1 MPGEEVNEAPAAV
14 AVAAESHQPAKDII
28 YPSPQYGAFGDQEG
42 SPEYWA
48 HRAGNA
54 PWGRCHNA
62 AKSKNSL
69 LERMMAM
76 PLLREPKLQLNS
88 KNNKRKIVD
97 GLSFNSQ
104 LGQSLHAAEALL
116 AHSVG
121 EKLPAEGACLSC
133 QKRDGKFVSCVKVPG
148 KDHCSNCHWYRRV
161 ERCQSEAG
169 GEGLPQKPNKKRKAH
184 PEQRPEEERGKAK
197 RQALEK
203 LNILIASMEENVAR
217 VRDSLRAEE
226 ENLEALKVY
235 REEKLAEEET

>member
-1 MPGEEVNEAPAAV
+1 MTGAVQAGTCARCLDHEGPFPFCVVNPHRGSCNQCANCWWV
-14 AVAAESHQPAKDII
+14 AGHRKRAGRST
-28 YPSPQYGAFGDQEG
+28 PSPRRPEG

-69 LERMMAM
+69 LERTMAM

-97 GLSFNSQ
+97 GQSFNSQ

-148 KDHCSNCHWYRRV
+148 KDHC
-161 ERCQSEAG
+161 QSCFFE
-169 GEGLPQKPNKKRKAH
+169 
-184 PEQRPEEERGKAK
+184 
-197 RQALEK
+197 
-203 LNILIASMEENVAR
+203 S
-217 VRDSLRAEE
+217 SLGTR
-226 ENLEALKVY
+226 N
-235 REEKLAEEET
+235 

>member
-1 MPGEEVNEAPAAV
+1 M
-14 AVAAESHQPAKDII
+14 D
-28 YPSPQYGAFGDQEG
+28 
-42 SPEYWA
+42 
-48 HRAGNA
+48 GNA
-54 PWGRCHNA
+54 ETPRTDLTA
-62 AKSKNSL
+62 AIDALKQAL
-69 LERMMAM
+69 DALAEEAG
-76 PLLREPKLQLNS
+76 REPRILGTS
-88 KNNKRKIVD
+88 
-97 GLSFNSQ
+97 GSQ
-104 LGQSLHAAEALL
+104 LGQSLHAAEAWV

-203 LNILIASMEENVAR
+203 LNILIGSMEENVAR